1 MTLSHS
7 VLPLSSDQVG
17 DKVVIATGAS
27 QQGHVGVAVVPQHG
41 QLSPYVEARLTDV
54 VGRLRSAWVKDC
66 AVLWADIYPI
76 SKLTL
81 TCLDEHVVLA
91 LREKFVGFSQ
101 FVVGLEHL
109 LLQAKQL
116 GVVREEGLL
125 SLQEL
130 VIHPRNGLQHQG
142 PITYSERIA
151 AYVDS
156 HFDKGCGT
164 SDERC
169 IHVETPVN

>member
-1 MTLSHS
+1 MTSPY
-7 VLPLSSDQVG
+7 LPLPHIGDQVG
-17 DKVVIATGAS
+17 EKVVIATRAS
-27 QQGHVGVAVVPQHG
+27 QQGQIGVAVVPEHG

-54 VGRLRSAWVKDC
+54 VGRLRRAWVKDC
-66 AVLWADIYPI
+66 AALWADIYPI
-76 SKLTL
+76 SPLAL
-81 TCLDEHVVLA
+81 TCLDQHVILA

-125 SLQEL
+125 GLQEL

-142 PITYSERIA
+142 PITYRERVA

-156 HFDKGCGT
+156 CLDRGHGT
-164 SDERC
+164 SDE
-169 IHVETPVN
+169 